1 MIIIRNFNL
10 QSECILQIGE
20 LITKL
25 DESFLKQ
32 HSDVPWRQIKGMRNV
47 YAHDY
52 DTIDLNTVW
61 EAITEDVPELRSKLE
76 NILAQ
81 EYFHE

>member
-1 MIIIRNFNL
+1 M

-61 EAITEDVPELRSKLE
+61 EAITGDVPELRSKLE